1 MRVKIEKLDH
11 FGRGICYVDGK
22 ICFVEDTLP
31 GEEVSIKAVLD
42 KKKFLI
48 GKVKDFYRVSKDRID
63 EVCPYKDKCGGCDL
77 SHLKYEK
84 ENEYKCLKVK
94 EIMSK
99 YAGLSEDVVDV
110 CGYSDEYYYRNKVT
124 LHGCR
129 NMIGYYK
136 KNSNDIVPIK
146 ECLLVDEKINDVI
159 RKINMMDYHNNYDE
173 VIIKCSN
180 DSEEVMI
187 SITGEVNDAEE
198 LFDLC
203 DSLIINGEA
212 IRGDETI
219 LSLIGKR
226 KYEIS
231 DKGFFQVNKKL
242 TEELYNEV
250 RNVVEEV
257 KPKKVLDLYCG
268 AGTIGIYIS
277 NLVDEVIG
285 VESFKK
291 SIESA
296 KINAKLNNVNNI
308 KFINKKVEDAIDEF
322 KDDADLVIVD
332 PPRSGLDNKTID
344 VLLEMAC
351 KNIVYVSCDPVTLAR
366 DIKLLS
372 EKYEVMF
379 VKPYNMFA
387 RTYHVEN
394 VVHLKLKEE

>member
-31 GEEVSIKAVLD
+31 GEVVSIKVVLD

-48 GKVKDFYRVSKDRID
+48 GKVKDFYQVSKDRID
-63 EVCPYKDKCGGCDL
+63 ELCPYKDRCGGCDL
-77 SHLKYEK
+77 SHLKYDK
-84 ENEYKCLKVK
+84 ENDYKCLKVK

-99 YAGLSEDVVDV
+99 YAGLSEVMVDE
-110 CGYSDEYYYRNKVT
+110 CKCSDEYHYRNKVT

-129 NMIGYYK
+129 NMVGYYK

-159 RKINMMDYHNNYDE
+159 RKINMMDYHNNYVE

-180 DSEEVMI
+180 DSKEVMV
-187 SITGEVNDAEE
+187 SITGEVNDTEE

-212 IRGDETI
+212 IRGDEAI
-219 LSLIGKR
+219 LSFIGKK

-277 NLVDEVIG
+277 DLVEEVIG

-296 KINAKLNNVNNI
+296 KINAKLNGVNNI
-308 KFINKKVEDAIDEF
+308 KLINKKVEDAIDEV
-322 KDDADLVIVD
+322 KENIDLVIVD
-332 PPRSGLDNKTID
+332 PPRNGLDNKTID
-344 VLLEMAC
+344 VLLDMKC

-372 EKYEVMF
+372 EKYMVEF
-379 VKPYNMFA
+379 IKPYNMFA

-394 VVHLKLKEE
+394 VVNLKLKEE